1 MALFIIVQV
10 VLTAFVAAACAP
22 RAEEPAPTVATD
34 AWREFEGTWNA
45 AGTRRSLLLGDGRA
59 SSIVDLKGTML
70 LAGPGRPGVGFLAE
84 TIALVDSDSGLVGRS
99 VWTDD
104 RGDQV
109 FSEITGEGTAA
120 NNRLEGTI
128 VGGTGRYAGASGT
141 YAFSWQYVVEAE
153 DGAIQGRA
161 VGLHCRVRVGPP
173 AAGVRP

>member
-1 MALFIIVQV
+1 
-10 VLTAFVAAACAP
+10 
-22 RAEEPAPTVATD
+22 
-34 AWREFEGTWNA
+34 
-45 AGTRRSLLLGDGRA
+45 
-59 SSIVDLKGTML
+59 
-70 LAGPGRPGVGFLAE
+70 
-84 TIALVDSDSGLVGRS
+84 